1 MGIGGNEGI
10 GLLHNKTGGSITRVD
25 GGVEFITSTNF
36 FKDSATPSGQGPG
49 PGGKTRLWW
58 SPFSVDGH

>member
-1 MGIGGNEGI
+1 MR
-10 GLLHNKTGGSITRVD
+10 LD

-36 FKDSATPSGQGPG
+36 YIDSNTPPGEGPG

-58 SPFSVDGH
+58 SPFTPDGHPAGQ